1 MRKNLLR
8 VSLAVCSAL
17 VLSSSVILAA
27 DAWIGSWKMDTSKSK
42 ASPGPAPKSLDVKW
56 EATSAGTKFSS
67 EGVNADGKATHS
79 AYVSKFDGKDVAYE
93 GNPEA
98 DVCAPTKVDD
108 HSYTNTWKKAGKPTI
123 TAKVVVAADGKTMMI
138 TQTGTNS
145 KGEAVNNA
153 FAYTKQ

>member
-17 VLSSSVILAA
+17 VLSSSVVLAA
-27 DAWIGSWKMDTSKSK
+27 DAWLGSWKMDVAKSK

-56 EATSAGTKFSS
+56 EATPAGTKFSS
-67 EGVNADGKATHS
+67 EGGGGDGKPTHRC
-79 AYVSKFDGKDVAYE
+79 YGSKCDGKDVPYE

-98 DVCAPTKVDD
+98 DTCAPMKNDD
-108 HSYTNTWKKAGKPTI
+108 HSYTNTWHKGGKPTI
-123 TAKVVVAADGKTMMI
+123 TAKVVVSPDGKTMTI

-145 KGEAVNNA
+145 KGEAVNNT
-153 FAYTKQ
+153 FAYNKQ

>member
-1 MRKNLLR
+1 MRKNLFR
-8 VSLAVCSAL
+8 ISLAVCSAL

-27 DAWIGSWKMDTSKSK
+27 DAWIGSWKMDAAKSK

-56 EATSAGTKFSS
+56 EATPAGTRFTSD
-67 EGVNADGKATHS
+67 GVGADGKPTHS
-79 AYVSKFDGKDVAYE
+79 AYVSKFDGKEVPYE

-98 DVCAPTKVDD
+98 DMCAPMKVDD
-108 HSYTNTWKKAGKPTI
+108 HTYTNTWKKAGKPTI

-145 KGEAVNNA
+145 KGETVNNS
-153 FAYTKQ
+153 FAYTRQ

>member
-27 DAWIGSWKMDTSKSK
+27 DAWIGSWKMDAAKSK

-67 EGVNADGKATHS
+67 EGVGADGKATHS

-98 DVCAPTKVDD
+98 DMCAPTKVDD
-108 HSYTNTWKKAGKPTI
+108 HSYTNTWKKGGKPTI

-145 KGEAVNNA
+145 KGETVNNV
-153 FAYTKQ
+153 FAYAKQ